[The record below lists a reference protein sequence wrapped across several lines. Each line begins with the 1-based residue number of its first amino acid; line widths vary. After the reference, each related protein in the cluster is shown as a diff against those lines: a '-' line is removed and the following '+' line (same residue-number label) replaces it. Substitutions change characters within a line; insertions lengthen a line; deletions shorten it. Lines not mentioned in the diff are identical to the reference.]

1 MSDTQ
6 KYIVLFFISLLHFS
20 PVYGQQ
26 YYFNHYQV
34 DQGLSNNFISCAVQD
49 DDGFLWF
56 GSKNGLNRFDGN
68 QFKVYQSDPAVQ
80 NGLESN
86 FIRQLLVYRD
96 HTIWVGTDQG
106 IYIFD
111 KEKEQFQIFRD
122 NIRGEV
128 LSIRTDNKE
137 QIWFVANLTLY
148 RYTPVSNQL
157 QQLTEPGDFFV
168 SALTIDA
175 DGKAWYASHL
185 GLLTCVHS
193 RQSLNLNE
201 ALGTKDIWVQQL
213 YTDQQGYILVGTRNH
228 GLLRISPHDLSV
240 EHILETNAEN
250 NNLFVRDIL
259 HINQEYWVAT
269 ESGIFIYN
277 TKTGITQRLYHEH
290 DNPWSLSDNAVYTLC
305 QDHEGGL
312 WAGTYFGGLN
322 YYHPQLDLFEKIFP
336 RNQKPSILGYAVREM
351 VEDQYGNIWIGTED
365 KGISCWNPD
374 LGTFKHYGAADG
386 LSHDN
391 IHGLLLIGDTLL
403 IGTFDKGLDLF
414 DVRRREVIAHY
425 DSHNTGGTLGNNFI
439 YYIYKTRAGII
450 YLATGR
456 GLHIFNLQ
464 TRTFSVFEKVPHYIF
479 YTTIFED
486 SQGNIWF
493 GTWRDGLF
501 KYDPAVDQ
509 TRIYTH
515 NTQQPHSL
523 NSNRVNHI
531 RELSTGAIWVA
542 TENGIAVLNEN
553 NDNFTRITT
562 AQGLPSNQILAFTED
577 AFNTLWISTSHGL
590 VSYHTKTGSMQIYN
604 KERGVIGLQ
613 FNYNSVF
620 EDTNKYIYFGAT
632 GGMIRFN
639 PKLIQHHSTP
649 QQIPIYFTSL
659 HVQHKEVLA
668 SNPNTI
674 LSRAIAY
681 THSLNLEHDQS
692 TFSIEFAAMTFLSP
706 QSKVYRYKLDGYD
719 KNWITL
725 KNSNTAYFTQVPAG
739 KYTLRVQLTEIDG
752 TPLSVEKA
760 LNITIHPSIWRSPIA
775 HILYALALLSF
786 IGFIIWSYDR
796 NVKEKNRKRLEALKI
811 HRERVLYKA
820 KIDFFTNIAHD
831 IKTPLML
838 IKAPLRKIMFRID
851 EQSPL
856 LKWLHTIER
865 NTNKLVLMTNQLLD
879 FRKMESD
886 SFKLYFTSVNINQLL
901 KEIVSDNI
909 TLIHYKGIKIF
920 WHLSAPE
927 PLILDKETVSKIVS
941 NLLSNAIKYTQDYIH
956 ISTEVFANKQ
966 LNITFRN
973 NGSLVPS
980 EDMEDIFKPFHRSA
994 THIGKAEGTGLG
1006 LSLARSLAELHGG
1019 TLHMCVEEGANIFI
1033 LTLPLQ
1039 EEEQITTPF

>member
-6 KYIVLFFISLLHFS
+6 KYIVLFFISLLHIS
-20 PVYGQQ
+20 SVYSQQ

-49 DDGFLWF
+49 EDGFLWF

-68 QFKVYQSDPAVQ
+68 QFKIYQSDPSVQ

-111 KEKEQFQIFRD
+111 KKKEQFHIFRD
-122 NIRGEV
+122 DIRGEV

-148 RYTPVSNQL
+148 HYTPISNQL
-157 QQLTEPGDFFV
+157 RQLTKPEDFFV
-168 SALTIDA
+168 SALTIDM

-193 RQSLNLNE
+193 QQSLNLNE
-201 ALGTKDIWVQQL
+201 VLGTKDIWVQQL
-213 YTDQQGYILVGTRNH
+213 YTDQQGYILAGTRSH
-228 GLLRISPHDLSV
+228 GLLRISPYDLSV
-240 EHILETNAEN
+240 EHIFGTNTEN

-277 TKTGITQRLYHEH
+277 TETRLTKRLYHEH

-322 YYHPQLDLFEKIFP
+322 YHHPKLDLFEKIFP

-351 VEDQYGNIWIGTED
+351 VEDPYGNIWIGTED
-365 KGISCWNPD
+365 KGISCWNSD
-374 LGTFKHYGAADG
+374 LEAFSHYGTADG
-386 LSHDN
+386 LSHNN

-414 DVRRREVIAHY
+414 DIRQRQMIAHY
-425 DSHNTGGTLGNNFI
+425 DSYNTDGTLTNNFI

-456 GLHIFNLQ
+456 GIHIFNPQ
-464 TRTFSVFEKVPHYIF
+464 NQTFSIFEKVPHYIF

-486 SQGNIWF
+486 AEGNIWF

-501 KYDPAVDQ
+501 KYDPTIDK
-509 TRIYTH
+509 TTIYTH
-515 NTQQPHSL
+515 NIQQPHSL

-542 TENGIAVLNEN
+542 TENGIAILNEN
-553 NDNFTRITT
+553 NEDFTRITT
-562 AQGLPSNQILAFTED
+562 AEGLPSNQILTFTED
-577 AFNTLWISTSHGL
+577 DFNTLWISTSHGL
-590 VSYHTKTGSMQIYN
+590 VSYHIPTGSMQIYN

-620 EDTNKYIYFGAT
+620 QDAHKFIYFGAT

-639 PKLIQHHSTP
+639 PKRIQHHSP
-649 QQIPIYFTSL
+649 SPKIPIYFTSL

-674 LSRAIAY
+674 LNTAIAY
-681 THSLNLEHDQS
+681 THSLTLEHDQS

-719 KNWITL
+719 NKWITL

-739 KYTLRVQLTEIDG
+739 KYTLCVQLTEIDG
-752 TPLSVEKA
+752 APLSAEKT
-760 LNITIHPSIWRSPIA
+760 LDIVIHPSIWLSSFA
-775 HILYALALLSF
+775 YTLYGLAILSL
-786 IGFIIWSYDR
+786 IGYIIWSYDLR
-796 NVKEKNRKRLEALKI
+796 IKEKNRKRIEALKI
-811 HRERVLYKA
+811 HRERALYKA

-838 IKAPLRKIMFRID
+838 IKAPLRKILFRID

-879 FRKMESD
+879 FRKIESD

-901 KEIVSDNI
+901 KEIVSENN
-909 TLIHYKGIKIF
+909 TLIQYKGIKLF
-920 WHLSAPE
+920 WHLNAPQQ
-927 PLILDKETVSKIVS
+927 LTLDQETVSKIVS

-956 ISTEVFANKQ
+956 ISTNVVADNM
-966 LNITFRN
+966 LSITFRN
-973 NGSLVPS
+973 NGYLIPR
-980 EDMEDIFKPFHRSA
+980 EEMEDIFKPFHRS
-994 THIGKAEGTGLG
+994 TQHIGKTEGTGLG

-1019 TLHMCVEEGANIFI
+1019 TLTMLTAERENIFI
-1033 LTLPLQ
+1033 LKLPLQ
-1039 EEEQITTPF
+1039 NERQIITPP